1 MSEKVLISP
10 AELAAMIPSPDV
22 VVIDTRNPDAY
33 AAGHIAGAVNVF
45 DVFTFLATSTPEGVA
60 ELRATF
66 AKHFGAAG
74 LSGPE
79 TAVFVEES
87 MNSGF
92 GMSCRGYFLMQFL
105 GYPRAQVLHGGLM
118 AWKAAGLA
126 ITTDVPTVTPKIFPV
141 VDTGQDIIINYETM
155 LDAVGDDSVVKMD
168 VRDVDEWVGTSS
180 SPYGPDFAPR
190 KGRIPGAKWLEWY
203 RMMKPTA
210 AGPMFKS
217 KDEIL
222 AECATVG
229 VTPETPVF
237 LYCFKGAR
245 ASNTLVALKEAGIKD
260 VRMYFGSWNE
270 WSRMPELPIEAGLP
284 FAAKPEIATQ
294 DVAKAAE

>member
-1 MSEKVLISP
+1 MSDKVLISP
-10 AELAAMIPSPDV
+10 AELNAMIPSPHV
-22 VVIDTRNPDAY
+22 VVIDTRSPDNY
-33 AAGHIAGAVNVF
+33 AAGHIAGAVNLF
-45 DVFTFLATSTPEGVA
+45 EVFTFLAMSTPEGVD
-60 ELRATF
+60 ELKATF

-74 LSGPE
+74 LSGAE

-105 GYPRAQVLHGGLM
+105 GYPKAQVLHGGLS
-118 AWKAAGLA
+118 AWKAAGLPL
-126 ITTDVPTVTPKIFPV
+126 TTEVPVVTPKTFPV
-141 VDTGQDIIINYETM
+141 VDTKQDVIINYETM
-155 LDAVGDDSVVKMD
+155 LAALSDSHVVKMD

-222 AECATVG
+222 AECATIG

-284 FAAKPEIATQ
+284 FAVPAE
-294 DVAKAAE
+294 KAMAAD

>member
-1 MSEKVLISP
+1 MSDKVLISP
-10 AELAAMIPSPDV
+10 VELQGMIPSPDV
-22 VVIDTRNPDAY
+22 VVIDCRNPDAY

-45 DVFTFLATSTPEGVA
+45 EVFTFLATSTPEGVA
-60 ELRATF
+60 ELRDTF

-74 LSGPE
+74 LSGSE

-105 GYPRAQVLHGGLM
+105 GYPKAQVLHGGM
-118 AWKAAGLA
+118 TAWKAEGLPV
-126 ITTDVPTVTPKIFPV
+126 TTEVPVVAPKTFPV
-141 VDTGQDIIINYETM
+141 VDTAQDVIINADTM
-155 LDAVGDDSVVKMD
+155 LAALGDQGIALVD

-180 SPYGPDFAPR
+180 SPYGPDFCPR
-190 KGRIPGAKWLEWY
+190 KGRIPGARWLEWY

-229 VTPETPVF
+229 VSPGTPVY

-270 WSRMPELPIEAGLP
+270 WSRNPALPIEAGLP
-284 FAAKPEIATQ
+284 FAVTGT
-294 DVAKAAE
+294 

>member
-1 MSEKVLISP
+1 MSDKVLISP
-10 AELAAMIPSPDV
+10 AELNAMIPSPDV
-22 VVIDTRNPDAY
+22 VVIDTRSPDNY
-33 AAGHIAGAVNVF
+33 AAGHIAGAVNLF
-45 DVFTFLATSTPEGVA
+45 EVFTFLAMSTPEGVD
-60 ELRATF
+60 ELKSTF

-74 LSGPE
+74 LSGAE
-79 TAVFVEES
+79 TVVFVEES

-105 GYPRAQVLHGGLM
+105 GYPKAHVLHGGLS
-118 AWKAAGLA
+118 AWKAAGLPL
-126 ITTDVPTVTPKIFPV
+126 TTEVPVVTAKTFPV
-141 VDTGQDIIINYETM
+141 VDTKQDVIINYETM
-155 LDAVGDDSVVKMD
+155 LAALSDSHVVKMD

-210 AGPMFKS
+210 AGPMFK
-217 KDEIL
+217 
-222 AECATVG
+222 
-229 VTPETPVF
+229 
-237 LYCFKGAR
+237 YCFKGAR

-270 WSRMPELPIEAGLP
+270 WSRNPELPIEAGLP
-284 FAAKPEIATQ
+284 FAVPVE
-294 DVAKAAE
+294 KAMAAD

>member
-1 MSEKVLISP
+1 MSDKVLITP
-10 AELAAMIPSPDV
+10 QELASMLPSPDV

-33 AAGHIAGAVNVF
+33 AAGHIAGAVNLF
-45 DVFTFLATSTPEGVA
+45 EVFTFLATSTPEGVA
-60 ELRATF
+60 ELRDTF

-74 LSGPE
+74 LSGTE

-105 GYPRAQVLHGGLM
+105 GYPKAVVLHGGLA
-118 AWKAAGLA
+118 AWKAAGLPL
-126 ITTDVPTVTPKIFPV
+126 TTEASIPKPATFPV

-155 LDAVGDDSVVKMD
+155 LAALGKDEIALVD

-190 KGRIPGAKWLEWY
+190 KGRIPGAKWIEWY

-229 VTPETPVF
+229 VTPDTTVY

-245 ASNTLVALKEAGIKD
+245 ASNTLVALKEAGIND

-270 WSRMPELPIEAGLP
+270 WSRIPELPIESGLP
-284 FAAKPEIATQ
+284 FATQ
-294 DVAKAAE
+294 SASMSAAAE

>member
-1 MSEKVLISP
+1 MSDKVLISP

-22 VVIDTRNPDAY
+22 VVIDTRSPDAY
-33 AAGHIAGAVNVF
+33 AAGHVPGAVNLF
-45 DVFTFLATSTPEGVA
+45 EVFTFLATSTPEGVA
-60 ELRATF
+60 ELRETF
-66 AKHFGAAG
+66 ARHFGAAG
-74 LSGPE
+74 LSGAE
-79 TAVFVEES
+79 TAVFIEES

-105 GYPRAQVLHGGLM
+105 GYPKAVVVHGGM
-118 AWKAAGLA
+118 VAWKAAGLPV
-126 ITTDVPTVTPKIFPV
+126 TTEIPVVQPKTFPV
-141 VDTGQDIIINYETM
+141 VDTGQDVIINYETM
-155 LDAVGDDSVVKMD
+155 LAALGNSDVALVD

-190 KGRIPGAKWLEWY
+190 KGRIPGARWLEWY
-203 RMMKPTA
+203 RMMKPSA
-210 AGPMFKS
+210 SGPVFKS

-270 WSRMPELPIEAGLP
+270 WSRNPELPIEAGLP
-284 FAAKPEIATQ
+284 FATLDSAL
-294 DVAKAAE
+294 AAD